1 MMPMITRLGGG
12 LLPATAT
19 ATSTHN
25 AGASTSSA
33 AGPVSR
39 REGSLL
45 EAVEV
50 HSTSAD
56 AAPSQQGA
64 AALGDL
70 VIGTTEAAEQRQQ
83 QQQQQEASPAR
94 HTTTRRRRNPAAQAA
109 AAAAEARLVAAQ
121 AAVATTM
128 AAGASGEEGGGN
140 PLNVQGLG
148 RAQPAN
154 EEVGG
159 LGTNPAPASD
169 ATRPTSQRPG
179 QRDRQRTARRSSA
192 SAAMAATG
200 PAAPAGLD
208 LVVGPSSG
216 SGLTSD
222 TLHTGA
228 SSSAAARVHRGLVG
242 LPRIAG
248 AQLPPARKLGA
259 GDADLMAILEGRPL
273 GGQSPDAGH
282 SGTGNAPLLARVNAA
297 AAAAATA
304 AAARAAAALD
314 MRAGQQFGI
323 SGHSVGA
330 GVGAGAGIAE
340 PSAHGGLPTQPLG
353 RGHGPAGAGSKATS
367 RPPRWNRPLPG
378 YQGASE
384 GAHGFDRDTFG
395 LDGRSLAPLSL
406 APESPPRVA
415 ASARASPARVDG
427 QRHSPTPGHLL
438 APLQHPQ
445 LQQQQQ
451 QPGEELSLHIAYQE
465 SPASGLQGPLYEADH
480 IPEARASMHTS
491 GSWHDRLQVQRADEI
506 TPVVRAPSPSAVG
519 GMGIAA
525 AMHLRRSVSA
535 GARTP
540 PAPVAMSMS
549 YSSSPGVDVL
559 HQLVQS
565 STVHGAGTSAV
576 ELAPPTRSLHL
587 AGRLAE
593 SQDSV
598 LLASMVGLGSAGLG
612 RNFAGVSDSSAGGAA
627 AAAAASTAW
636 ERLFDNPVYNV
647 TPSASLNI
655 A

>member
-50 HSTSAD
+50 HSTSDD
-56 AAPSQQGA
+56 AAASQQGV

-94 HTTTRRRRNPAAQAA
+94 HTTTRRLRSPAAQAA
-109 AAAAEARLVAAQ
+109 PAAAEASLVAAQ
-121 AAVATTM
+121 AAVATAM
-128 AAGASGEEGGGN
+128 AAGASGEEGDGN
-140 PLNVQGLG
+140 LLNVQGQG
-148 RAQPAN
+148 RALPGN

-159 LGTNPAPASD
+159 LGTNPAHAS
-169 ATRPTSQRPG
+169 RPTSQRPG

-192 SAAMAATG
+192 SAAMAAMG

-228 SSSAAARVHRGLVG
+228 SSSAAARVHRGLAG

-248 AQLPPARKLGA
+248 AQPPPARKLGA

-282 SGTGNAPLLARVNAA
+282 SGTANAPLLARVKA
-297 AAAAATA
+297 A

-340 PSAHGGLPTQPLG
+340 PSAHGGLLTQHH
-353 RGHGPAGAGSKATS
+353 GHGPAGAGPKATS

-378 YQGASE
+378 YQGATE
-384 GAHGFDRDTFG
+384 GVYGFDRDTFG

-415 ASARASPARVDG
+415 ASARARPARVDG

-451 QPGEELSLHIAYQE
+451 QQQPGEALSLHIAYQE
-465 SPASGLQGPLYEADH
+465 SPASGLQGPLYETDH
-480 IPEARASMHTS
+480 ISEARASMHAS
-491 GSWHDRLQVQRADEI
+491 GSWHDRLQVQRAVEI
-506 TPVVRAPSPSAVG
+506 TPVVRAPSPSAIG

-540 PAPVAMSMS
+540 PVPVAMSMS

-576 ELAPPTRSLHL
+576 ELAPPMRGLHL

-598 LLASMVGLGSAGLG
+598 LLASMVGLGSASLG
-612 RNFAGVSDSSAGGAA
+612 RIFAGVCDSSGGGAA
-627 AAAAASTAW
+627 VAAAATTAW

-655 A
+655 T